1 MRRMMFDAHDLD
13 PDWLTYGDRV
23 RMSPLGLER
32 HPSYGNREGVIV
44 GMGTPNSVRVKFDD
58 RVTVQAIHRDYL
70 ERTPVKSIAGR
81 NSSGPAGRV
90 S

>member
-1 MRRMMFDAHDLD
+1 MPRMMFDAHDID
-13 PDWLTYGDRV
+13 PDRLTYGDRV

-32 HPSYGNREGVIV
+32 HPTYGKREGVIV
-44 GMGTPNSVRVKFDD
+44 GMGTPSSVRVKFDD

-70 ERTPVKSIAGR
+70 ERVPAALGRAGTAR
-81 NSSGPAGRV
+81 HV